1 MLDSSSDSLSHSALF
16 ENDITHQNN
25 NVTGEVDRC
34 SSWGGHS
41 NNYHIE
47 QDRDQIQ
54 MIHRSSHSALFENDI
69 THQNN
74 NVTGEV
80 DRSSSWG
87 GHSNDGGSNLVSVY
101 TPPQING
108 VINPHTS
115 VTSQCMYKALCN
127 VLNRN

>member
-25 NVTGEVDRC
+25 NVTGEVDRS

-41 NNYHIE
+41 NNYHTE
-47 QDRDQIQ
+47 QDTDQIQ

-87 GHSNDGGSNLVSVY
+87 GH
-101 TPPQING
+101 
-108 VINPHTS
+108 TS